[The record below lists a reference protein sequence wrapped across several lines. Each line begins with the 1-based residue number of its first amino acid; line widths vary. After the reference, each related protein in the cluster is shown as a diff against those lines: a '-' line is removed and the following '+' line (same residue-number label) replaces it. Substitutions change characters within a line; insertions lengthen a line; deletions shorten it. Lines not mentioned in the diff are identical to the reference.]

1 MEMKVDFVLNT
12 CGDSLWSNKIK
23 PVTIT
28 DIRLVDTNEDDTFG
42 ELCVYFDGQ
51 DWDVNENGLI
61 YTDSLFLD
69 QLKHELS
76 VRGISTEISYSEQ
89 GMQGD
94 YYVSFDV
101 GREFIDSF
109 LLMYGT
115 E

>member
-1 MEMKVDFVLNT
+1 MKVDFVLNT

-23 PVTIT
+23 PVYIT

-42 ELCVYFDGQ
+42 ELRVYFDPNS
-51 DWDVNENGLI
+51 WDIDNNGLI

-69 QLKHELS
+69 ELKHELL
-76 VRGISTEISYSEQ
+76 VRSISTEISYSEQ
-89 GMQGD
+89 GMQGAD
-94 YYVSFDV
+94 FVSFDV

-109 LLMYGT
+109 LWVYGN